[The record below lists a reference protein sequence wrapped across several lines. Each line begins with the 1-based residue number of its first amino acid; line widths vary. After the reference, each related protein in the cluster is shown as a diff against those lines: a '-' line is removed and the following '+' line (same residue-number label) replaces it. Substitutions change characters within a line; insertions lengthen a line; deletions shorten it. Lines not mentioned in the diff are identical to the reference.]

1 MNSRKK
7 NLLLVQI
14 TIFLVASAL
23 LYNTYRDKNKEV
35 EKFVKIEA
43 ETDPN
48 TNSFTD
54 IEYSGF
60 DLNGN
65 RYVLQARQANFET
78 KSPEII
84 NMKEVF
90 ARFFLKDETVLI
102 VTSDEGLY
110 NNITLDMDFKK
121 NVKADYS
128 THTLFSDLLSYSNS
142 NAKLIAA
149 GNVRGESIEKGE
161 FSADNVEYELTD
173 KTLNLSMF
181 GSKQVNVKLKN

>member
-1 MNSRKK
+1 VNSRKK
-7 NLLLVQI
+7 NLLLIQI

-84 NMKEVF
+84 NMKEIF

>member
-90 ARFFLKDETVLI
+90 ASFFLKDETVLI